1 MTTPAWQKL
10 ILAVP
15 QADVESCEDAL
26 LAAGA
31 LSVSLE
37 DLDDDP
43 IFEPAP
49 GQTPLWQ
56 RVRISGLFPGDIS
69 PAQLM
74 AALHG
79 SLRPALLGEFDHE
92 YLEDIDWV
100 HQTQADFPPT
110 RYGTALWVLPP
121 WIDPADYQGTPLILD
136 PGLAFGTGQ
145 HETTALCLEW
155 LDGLSLHHKTV
166 LDVGCGSGILAIA
179 ALKLGALSAHGTDID
194 PQALK
199 ASRDNAE
206 LNQIPAAQLWLG
218 LPEELPDTNQFDVL
232 IANILA
238 QPLIALA
245 PELAPH
251 LAPGGQFAL
260 SGVLRDQADAVAA
273 QWHAQGLTVDQI
285 STRGDW
291 ARISGHRPH
300 ATA

>member
-1 MTTPAWQKL
+1 MTPPAWQKL
-10 ILAVP
+10 SLAVP
-15 QADVESCEDAL
+15 QADVEVCEDAL

-37 DLDDDP
+37 DLEDNP

-56 RVRISGLFPGDIS
+56 QVRISGLFPGDIS
-69 PAQLM
+69 PAAIMDSLH
-74 AALHG
+74 AA
-79 SLRPALLGEFDHE
+79 LRPALLGNFDHE
-92 YLEDIDWV
+92 YLPDTDWV

-110 RYGTALWVLPP
+110 RYGESLWVLPP
-121 WIDPADYQGTPLILD
+121 WIAPDAYAGKHLILD

-155 LDGLSLHHKTV
+155 LDATPLTGKTL

-179 ALKLGALSAHGTDID
+179 ALKLGATKASGTDID

-206 LNQIPAAQLWLG
+206 LNQITESQLWLG
-218 LPEELPDTNQFDVL
+218 LPEQLPETAQFDIL

-245 PELAPH
+245 SSLAPH
-251 LAPGGQFAL
+251 LAPGGRFAL

-273 QWHAQGLTVDQI
+273 QWHAQGLVIDEITE
-285 STRGDW
+285 RGDW
-291 ARISGHRPH
+291 ARISGHRP
-300 ATA
+300 

>member
-1 MTTPAWQKL
+1 MNTPEWQKL
-10 ILAVP
+10 SLAVP
-15 QADVESCEDAL
+15 QADVEACEDAL
-26 LAAGA
+26 LEAGA

-37 DLDDDP
+37 ELDDEP

-56 RVRISGLFPGDIS
+56 RVRVSGLFPGDIS
-69 PAQLM
+69 PAELM
-74 AALHG
+74 AVLNG
-79 SLRPALLGEFDHE
+79 CLRPALLGDFDHE
-92 YLEDIDWV
+92 YLEDTDWV

-110 RYGTALWVLPP
+110 RYGESLWVLPP
-121 WIDPADYQGTPLILD
+121 WVTPEDFPGEHLILD

-155 LDGLSLHHKTV
+155 LDATPLAGKTV

-179 ALKLGALSAHGTDID
+179 ALKLGATHAHGTDID

-199 ASRDNAE
+199 ASRGNAA
-206 LNQIPAAQLWLG
+206 LNQIDAAQFWLG
-218 LPEELPDTNQFDVL
+218 LPKQLDPARRFDVL

-245 PELAPH
+245 PSLAPH

-260 SGVLRDQADAVAA
+260 SGVLRDQAEAVAA

-285 STRGDW
+285 ATKGDW
-291 ARISGHRPH
+291 ARISGHR
-300 ATA
+300 

>member
-1 MTTPAWQKL
+1 MSNPEWQKL
-10 ILAVP
+10 SLAVP
-15 QADVESCEDAL
+15 QDDVEACEDAL
-26 LAAGA
+26 LDAGA

-37 DLDDDP
+37 ELDDEP

-56 RVRISGLFPGDIS
+56 RVRVSGLFPGDIS
-69 PAQLM
+69 PAELM
-74 AALHG
+74 AALN
-79 SLRPALLGEFDHE
+79 SRLRPALLGDFDHE
-92 YLEDIDWV
+92 YLADTDWV

-110 RYGTALWVLPP
+110 RYGRSLWVLPP
-121 WIDPADYQGTPLILD
+121 WVTPEEFPGQHLILD

-155 LDGLSLHHKTV
+155 LDGIPLAGKTV

-179 ALKLGALSAHGTDID
+179 ALKLGAAQAHGTDID

-199 ASRDNAE
+199 ASRDNAA
-206 LNQIPAAQLWLG
+206 LNQIDDAQFWLG
-218 LPEELPDTNQFDVL
+218 LPEQLSPAHTFDVL

-245 PELAPH
+245 PQLAAH

-285 STRGDW
+285 ETKGDW
-291 ARISGHRPH
+291 ARISGHR
-300 ATA
+300 